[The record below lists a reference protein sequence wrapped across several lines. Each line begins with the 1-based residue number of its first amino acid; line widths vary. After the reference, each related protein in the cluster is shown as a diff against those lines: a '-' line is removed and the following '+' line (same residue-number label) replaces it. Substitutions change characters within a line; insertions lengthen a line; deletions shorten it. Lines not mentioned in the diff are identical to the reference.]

1 MFKANM
7 LQTSLQMNVLFS
19 VKETLTRQVDL
30 SELIFWKILPVGN
43 KNNEL
48 LKHQEG
54 LQSSVK
60 QNAW

>member
-30 SELIFWKILPVGN
+30 SELIFWKILPAGN